1 MTRLHTRV
9 SLLSCPK
16 EQNFRA
22 GYVCSLYLDLH
33 PSKGQDAKEGRSA
46 ELSCLPN
53 PHLLRLAQQEVM
65 KVWITVLHRL
75 QRKSTDSETFPQSH
89 WATTALYPCSH
100 ELHDNNFKWEIFNAW
115 QLYQAT
121 CFDIAV
127 YIVFHFQKQSHSSQ
141 IPYFW
146 TSAGKPK
153 QNYKQD

>member
-1 MTRLHTRV
+1 MPQRTEFQSWLCM
-9 SLLSCPK
+9 LLVLRPSS
-16 EQNFRA
+16 QQRA
-22 GYVCSLYLDLH
+22 GC
-33 PSKGQDAKEGRSA
+33 QRRRSA

-100 ELHDNNFKWEIFNAW
+100 ELHDNNFRWEIFNAW